1 MKTATAKFDDAR
13 ISTKYSLV
21 LSREL
26 KNMQIDKAK
35 DLLTGLVERK
45 RNLKRKYFTLTAKKF
60 LEILE
65 NAEAN
70 AKQKDLNLDRT
81 FVKVA
86 KANKAGK
93 MMFPKSR
100 SKFRGREAK
109 STNIEIVLEER

>member
-13 ISTKYSLV
+13 ISPKDSLV
-21 LSREL
+21 ISREL
-26 KNMQIDKAK
+26 KDMQVERAK
-35 DLLTGLVERK
+35 DLLRGLLERK
-45 RNLKRKYFTLTAKKF
+45 RNLKRKYYSLTAQKF
-60 LEILE
+60 LEVLE

-86 KANKAGK
+86 KSVKAGK

-100 SKFRGREAK
+100 SK
-109 STNIEIVLEER
+109 